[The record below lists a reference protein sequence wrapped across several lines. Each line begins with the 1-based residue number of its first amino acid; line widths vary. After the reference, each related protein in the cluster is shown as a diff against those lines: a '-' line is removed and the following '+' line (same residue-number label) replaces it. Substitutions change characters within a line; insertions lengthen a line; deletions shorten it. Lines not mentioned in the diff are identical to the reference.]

1 MMGNLALD
9 RGQRTSGMNFIID
22 CDGPIID
29 VRPVH
34 YQAFREVVAELGWSC
49 LDEATYWR
57 LVRSKGREANLLP
70 GAKPTKHAK
79 LHERFAEVVE
89 SHEIMGIGKP
99 HDGRKMNETIQA
111 LARHGRCAVVTTGA
125 NIETRRQVLER
136 HGIGPLLTC
145 TERLSEDPRR
155 RPAELRALSQ
165 GDRHTIVAAASD
177 AIIRAA
183 REANLF
189 ALGISTGP
197 CSAAR
202 LHQAGADVVYS
213 SLGELPESLAKGMP
227 DLIAAGLPPLSLG

>member
-1 MMGNLALD
+1 
-9 RGQRTSGMNFIID
+9 MNFVID

-29 VRPVH
+29 VRPV
-34 YQAFREVVAELGWSC
+34 YYAAFRLVVAELGWSC

-57 LVRSKGREANLLP
+57 LLRSKGREANLLP
-70 GAKPTKHAK
+70 GAKPIKHAN

-89 SHEIMGIGKP
+89 SPEIANAGQP
-99 HDGRKMNETIQA
+99 HGGRAMTKTIQA
-111 LARHGRCAVVTTGA
+111 LARHGRCAVVTLGT
-125 NIETRRQVLER
+125 NVETRRKMLDR
-136 HGIGPLLTC
+136 YNIGSLLAC
-145 TERLSEDPRR
+145 IERLSEDPRR
-155 RPAELRALSQ
+155 RPAELTALAG

-213 SLGELPESLAKGMP
+213 ALDELTASLAKGTP

>member
-1 MMGNLALD
+1 MPHSFSDLLEKD
-9 RGQRTSGMNFIID
+9 GMNFIID

-34 YQAFREVVAELGWSC
+34 YNAFREVVAELGWSC

-70 GAKPTKHAK
+70 GAKPIKHAK

-89 SHEIMGIGKP
+89 STEIAGIGEP
-99 HDGRKMNETIQA
+99 HGGRAMKETIQA
-111 LARHGRCAVVTTGA
+111 LARHGRCAVVTLGT
-125 NIETRRQVLER
+125 NVETRRKVLER
-136 HGIGPLLTC
+136 HGIGSLLAC
-145 TERLSEDPRR
+145 TERLSDDPRR
-155 RPAELRALSQ
+155 RPAELTALSQ
-165 GDRHTIVAAASD
+165 GDRHTIVAASSD

-189 ALGISTGP
+189 ALGISTGS

-202 LHQAGADVVYS
+202 LHQAGADLVYS
-213 SLGELPESLAKGMP
+213 GLDELTASLAKGTP

>member
-1 MMGNLALD
+1 
-9 RGQRTSGMNFIID
+9 MNFIID

-34 YQAFREVVAELGWSC
+34 YRAFREVVAELGWSC

-57 LVRSKGREANLLP
+57 LVRAKGREANLLP
-70 GAKPTKHAK
+70 GAKPGKHAQ
-79 LHERFAEVVE
+79 LHEQFARVVE
-89 SHEIMGIGKP
+89 SPEIVGAGEP
-99 HDGRKMNETIQA
+99 HRGRKMNETIQA
-111 LARHGRCAVVTTGA
+111 LARHGRCAAITIGVNV
-125 NIETRRQVLER
+125 ETRRELLDR
-136 HGIGPLLTC
+136 HRIGPLLERI
-145 TERLSEDPRR
+145 ERLNEDPRR
-155 RPAELRALSQ
+155 RPAELTALSQ

-202 LHQAGADVVYS
+202 LHQAGADVVYDA
-213 SLGELPESLAKGMP
+213 LDALPASLAKGAP
-227 DLIAAGLPPLSLG
+227 DLIAAGLPPKSLG